1 MKHLF
6 SILLLLAGYAAAA
19 QHNWLQG
26 AGSNANDEA
35 LDIAHDVYGNVYSAG
50 YFSQSARFDH
60 TIIPSAGLSDVFI
73 AKQDSAGTFLW
84 IAKAGGTLDDKAFA
98 VAVAPS
104 GDIYVAGVYKGTATF
119 GAYTFTSS
127 GGSQDVFVAKLN
139 SSGNFIWAKSFG
151 GSDVDIA
158 TDIAV
163 DPHNNVIVSGQFK
176 GVAQFG
182 SFAFTSVNYP
192 LTMPV
197 DGGTPS
203 YDAFLFRMN
212 AAGTV
217 LWAKQGAA
225 VYDDRILKLGVDDQ
239 SHIYA
244 CGQFSDT
251 LHFANTYNNN
261 AFNAGFV
268 MRFDSTGAEQWFH
281 RLVATQ
287 FMTYDM
293 AVEGGAVWLTG
304 DFSGMLDYVGTPSN
318 YISGT
323 YTHKTFVLKADAV
336 TGNYMAGTSESSNN
350 DIINR

>member
-182 SFAFTSVNYP
+182 SFADAKGRLGCGGLSLALKRTGRVRQHPEADSSEGP
-192 LTMPV
+192 ASLTV
-197 DGGTPS
+197 SQGR
-203 YDAFLFRMN
+203 ARRVL
-212 AAGTV
+212 AGN
-217 LWAKQGAA
+217 WGC
-225 VYDDRILKLGVDDQ
+225 
-239 SHIYA
+239 A
-244 CGQFSDT
+244 C
-251 LHFANTYNNN
+251 
-261 AFNAGFV
+261 
-268 MRFDSTGAEQWFH
+268 
-281 RLVATQ
+281 
-287 FMTYDM
+287 
-293 AVEGGAVWLTG
+293 
-304 DFSGMLDYVGTPSN
+304 
-318 YISGT
+318 
-323 YTHKTFVLKADAV
+323 
-336 TGNYMAGTSESSNN
+336 
-350 DIINR
+350 